1 VSDTAVDE
9 PVLLVHG
16 LWMRGIT
23 MRWLATRLRSRGF
36 EPRTFEYFSLLQ
48 DTDAV
53 VARLVDALRQR
64 PRTHVLAHSLG
75 GLLALRAAERA
86 GADGVGRVVC
96 LGSPLAGSRAA
107 ATIAAKLPVGAQ
119 LVGHNRAL
127 LESGV
132 DHVPAGVEVGAI
144 AGCVPHGLGGFVAHF
159 DGEHDGTVALA
170 ETRLPGLADHV
181 VVRASHSGLLFS
193 DPAVRQAAAF
203 LRVGRFE
210 APLPSGEGLG

>member
-1 VSDTAVDE
+1 MSDPAPDE

-36 EPRTFEYFSLLQ
+36 DPRTFEYFSLLQ

-53 VARLVDALRQR
+53 VARLADALLQR
-64 PRTHVLAHSLG
+64 PRTHVVAHSLG
-75 GLLALRAAERA
+75 GLLALRAAERV
-86 GADGVGRVVC
+86 GAANVGRIVC

-107 ATIAAKLPVGAQ
+107 ATIAAKLPAGAQ
-119 LVGHNRAL
+119 LVGHNRPL

-132 DHVPAGVEVGAI
+132 DRIPGGIDVGAI

-159 DGEHDGTVALA
+159 EGEHDGTVAVA
-170 ETRLPGLADHV
+170 ETRLAGLADHV
-181 VVRASHSGLLFS
+181 VLRASHSGLLFS
-193 DPAVRQAAAF
+193 DMAVRQAAAF
-203 LRVGRFE
+203 LREGRFE
-210 APLPSGEGLG
+210 GPLPPAQGSR